1 MTSDP
6 RDRSAN
12 DWLFTGEAEGSVLL
26 AGFGGMVR
34 LFYFQSE
41 NQEVGAYALYVGA
54 ALGLGMKVRATS
66 QGAHAALEIA
76 DWVGKPRLKT
86 GNVEL
91 ALPRRKL
98 SGTSLDIVRTDEW
111 FSMADLDDARGSV
124 TYAGAGAGI
133 GMGILAAF
141 AFKGDRL
148 LFASEKIGMEFGTL
162 GIGYGDSHDGEWWV
176 PYIWDLA

>member
-6 RDRSAN
+6 MYRSAN
-12 DWLFTGEAEGSVLL
+12 DWHFTSEAEGSMLL
-26 AGFGGMVR
+26 IGFGGMVR

-41 NQEVGAYALYVGA
+41 RQEVGAYALYVALG
-54 ALGLGMKVRATS
+54 LGLGMKVKATP

-76 DWVGKPRLKT
+76 NWIGKPRLKT

-98 SGTSLDIVRTDEW
+98 PRTSLDIVRTDEW

-124 TYAGAGAGI
+124 FNIGAGI
-133 GMGILAAF
+133 GIGIGVLTAQ
-141 AFKGDRL
+141 AFKSEKM
-148 LFASEKIGMEFGTL
+148 LFASEKIGAEFGTF
-162 GIGYGDSHDGEWWV
+162 GISVGDSHDGEWWV
-176 PYIWDLA
+176 PYAWGLT